1 MKFLLILLFSFLVFF
16 QVSAQHINGAT
27 TAQVGQCTSYSLGS
41 WGNACVTAMWSAS
54 GGTVS
59 TGGYTSST
67 EVCWTTPGT
76 HTVSASDN
84 CGKSAFI
91 QVYVSCAPV
100 FISPSTT
107 VACIGQPVTLSASGY
122 DSYSWT
128 GANGSGST
136 ASFTPTSAGS
146 HTVSVTGTTGN
157 CSSTRSVTIQVNPT
171 ASVSSPV
178 TIQAGQ
184 SITLCASGGT
194 SYSWSNG
201 STSSCITVSPTTTT
215 SYSVTINSPCGSKTL
230 QTSVNVAGGGPLSI
244 NANSACT
251 GQSIQASASGGT
263 PPYSFSASA
272 PIISQ
277 NGQFG
282 VATISATS
290 VGSVTITVS
299 DSNGQS
305 ASTTVSVSQ
314 TPSFSISGGGT
325 VCAGQ
330 SATLSIIGGNANSYS
345 WSIVSGSGSLS
356 NSSGTST
363 SVTPT
368 SGYVSVM
375 ATGTNGS
382 CSSSASRAVYGA
394 GGQVAISTASTT
406 LCGTSQVVIYGS
418 GASSYSWSVNGS
430 PYGGSGSSIQLS
442 ISQPTTVTVSG
453 VDNCGGTS
461 SASLSFSVAPAID
474 LEVTPQTD
482 RFILGES
489 VNYVASSTEPL
500 TYVWYD
506 ETGTTQLG
514 TGQTFTQTPTENTT
528 YTLVASNGVCEL
540 VKQVE
545 AVLVVERDLVFC
557 SPFKDQTFESI
568 PAESYSIQNP
578 DYDKNY
584 VRSETMLTPVRTQ
597 TEVDALQINNDGK
610 AVAFGF
616 FDGLGRD
623 EQTVQIETSPNGNN
637 IIQHIEYDEFGRMP
651 KGFLP
656 HTARN
661 TTNPFQQNAA
671 TEQAAFYADP
681 MADYA
686 TTTIPYSEKIFEN
699 SPYSRVLE
707 QAAQGEAYSLQSGHT
722 IQAKERPNT
731 LDDQVH
737 QWYYEVASGRLVSDN
752 FYATGEL
759 WVNETQDEHGT
770 KTWQFTDKLG
780 RLVLQR
786 SEIEAT
792 QYNEGAPVETYYVYH
807 NRFLKKPQFII
818 QPEGVYNRYG
828 LETAYLIPQE
838 VTNWAFRYEYDGR
851 GRVHRKWIPGQEG
864 ASTFIYDER
873 DRMILAQTPNQVADR
888 EWTFT
893 KYDVLNRPVMSGLYR
908 STQTVS
914 ALQSTLESQQ
924 VQNMYEH
931 REVDVPFGYSNISF
945 PILEDAESVLSVIYY
960 DGYCDIFDEEAN
972 AESFLFAA
980 NPLVDEEE
988 QAATVR
994 GLTTVS
1000 KTRVLDDNG
1009 EWLASVIYYDD
1020 YARSIQIQT
1029 QQMGGEWDMMTN
1041 LYDFSGKVLT
1051 TYQEHQSQIEPVV
1064 VQQNF
1069 EYDHAGRL
1077 LKTYHKINQQE
1088 MILLSNV
1095 RYNEVG
1101 QVKGKGLHKAVPLQ
1115 DITFQYN
1122 IRGWLTHIND
1132 LSTIRQSQDSKLFA
1146 FQIHYEEA
1154 DQYNGNIGK
1163 VEWKTVT
1170 DAVQRGYE
1178 FGYDKLNRLKYAK
1191 YLTADRRYNE
1201 EYSVFGITY
1210 DQNGNILTLN
1220 RNGLLKMDALE
1231 DPTQLNKQYGQID
1244 NLDYSYTEPTRLRS
1258 NRLLNVTDQVGQTSG
1273 IAGDFQDGNNSSAPD
1288 YEYDKN
1294 GNLLTDTN
1302 KGIAEIKYNHL
1313 NLPEIIYFENE
1324 NQILN
1329 TYDAAGIKLKSEIV
1343 ENGVPL
1349 RTTYYKNG
1357 FIYEQKST
1365 DPELQLSFFGT
1376 AEGRIVKKEE
1386 RFVYEYHYKDHL
1398 GNLRVAFQAKE
1409 DGERERFSLTME
1421 ADSAKKEE
1429 AEFENV
1435 AAARS
1440 DLKDK
1445 EGHYSAELENSKQP
1459 ISKTLQVKKGDRIKA
1474 SVFAT
1479 HDPII
1484 AETDPTKAIEE
1495 AKKDVLLSLGAAA
1508 AGVVNINPTQQKIEI
1523 PVNPEI
1529 SPATT
1534 QTIESPK
1541 VQLNLLDF
1549 IPVIRNL
1556 RALKR
1561 AKKAKGLEPDMYFVP
1576 KGELVLELRDSTD
1589 SLIFEKREKLTIS
1602 SAIAWEKLISE
1613 YEVSEDGNLNIY
1625 IDNSSSDK
1633 VYFDE
1638 FIIERTEATVAVVVQ
1653 ENHYYPFG
1661 MNMKGIEELD
1671 IQSLDGTDEHRFQ
1684 YNGKEKEESF
1694 GLNWTDYGWR
1704 NMDTQLGRFTKIDRF
1719 SEKYYSLSS
1728 YNYVGNNPISRI
1740 DINGD
1745 SILVLEKYQGMY
1757 LEDLAAVFGD
1767 KVADF
1772 GFGDNAKLSFT
1783 GNKDNYTGDELEILN
1798 GMLHMIEESVVT
1810 VVFYE
1815 DKLRITDEIV
1825 VESAGESGG
1834 LSILASEN
1842 TGLLNI
1848 NIILISPNKT
1858 PTELTYN
1865 ESSQGFPLK
1874 TVNNSRAATLFHEKG
1889 HIIHDGE
1896 DQTKVINF
1904 DNRARAAHKTQSPE
1918 GNYESNPLDER
1929 TTDMTHASYSGG
1941 TVVGGK

>member
-1 MKFLLILLFSFLVFF
+1 
-16 QVSAQHINGAT
+16 
-27 TAQVGQCTSYSLGS
+27 
-41 WGNACVTAMWSAS
+41 
-54 GGTVS
+54 
-59 TGGYTSST
+59 
-67 EVCWTTPGT
+67 
-76 HTVSASDN
+76 
-84 CGKSAFI
+84 
-91 QVYVSCAPV
+91 
-100 FISPSTT
+100 
-107 VACIGQPVTLSASGY
+107 
-122 DSYSWT
+122 
-128 GANGSGST
+128 
-136 ASFTPTSAGS
+136 
-146 HTVSVTGTTGN
+146 
-157 CSSTRSVTIQVNPT
+157 
-171 ASVSSPV
+171 
-178 TIQAGQ
+178 
-184 SITLCASGGT
+184 
-194 SYSWSNG
+194 
-201 STSSCITVSPTTTT
+201 
-215 SYSVTINSPCGSKTL
+215 
-230 QTSVNVAGGGPLSI
+230 
-244 NANSACT
+244 
-251 GQSIQASASGGT
+251 
-263 PPYSFSASA
+263 
-272 PIISQ
+272 
-277 NGQFG
+277 
-282 VATISATS
+282 
-290 VGSVTITVS
+290 
-299 DSNGQS
+299 
-305 ASTTVSVSQ
+305 
-314 TPSFSISGGGT
+314 
-325 VCAGQ
+325 
-330 SATLSIIGGNANSYS
+330 
-345 WSIVSGSGSLS
+345 
-356 NSSGTST
+356 
-363 SVTPT
+363 
-368 SGYVSVM
+368 
-375 ATGTNGS
+375 
-382 CSSSASRAVYGA
+382 
-394 GGQVAISTASTT
+394 
-406 LCGTSQVVIYGS
+406 
-418 GASSYSWSVNGS
+418 
-430 PYGGSGSSIQLS
+430 
-442 ISQPTTVTVSG
+442 
-453 VDNCGGTS
+453 
-461 SASLSFSVAPAID
+461 
-474 LEVTPQTD
+474 
-482 RFILGES
+482 
-489 VNYVASSTEPL
+489 
-500 TYVWYD
+500 
-506 ETGTTQLG
+506 
-514 TGQTFTQTPTENTT
+514 
-528 YTLVASNGVCEL
+528 
-540 VKQVE
+540 
-545 AVLVVERDLVFC
+545 
-557 SPFKDQTFESI
+557 
-568 PAESYSIQNP
+568 
-578 DYDKNY
+578 
-584 VRSETMLTPVRTQ
+584 
-597 TEVDALQINNDGK
+597 
-610 AVAFGF
+610 
-616 FDGLGRD
+616 
-623 EQTVQIETSPNGNN
+623 
-637 IIQHIEYDEFGRMP
+637 
-651 KGFLP
+651 
-656 HTARN
+656 
-661 TTNPFQQNAA
+661 
-671 TEQAAFYADP
+671 
-681 MADYA
+681 
-686 TTTIPYSEKIFEN
+686 
-699 SPYSRVLE
+699 
-707 QAAQGEAYSLQSGHT
+707 
-722 IQAKERPNT
+722 
-731 LDDQVH
+731 
-737 QWYYEVASGRLVSDN
+737 
-752 FYATGEL
+752 
-759 WVNETQDEHGT
+759 
-770 KTWQFTDKLG
+770 
-780 RLVLQR
+780 
-786 SEIEAT
+786 
-792 QYNEGAPVETYYVYH
+792 
-807 NRFLKKPQFII
+807 
-818 QPEGVYNRYG
+818 
-828 LETAYLIPQE
+828 
-838 VTNWAFRYEYDGR
+838 
-851 GRVHRKWIPGQEG
+851 
-864 ASTFIYDER
+864 
-873 DRMILAQTPNQVADR
+873 MILAQTPNQVADR

-1638 FIIERTEATVAVVVQ
+1638 FIIERTEATKAVVVQ

-1671 IQSLDGTDEHRFQ
+1671 LQSIDGNDEHRFQ

-1694 GLNWTDYGWR
+1694 GLYWTDYGWR
-1704 NMDTQLGRFTKIDRF
+1704 NYDMQLGRWHGIDGKA
-1719 SEKYYSLSS
+1719 EKYISQSTYH
-1728 YNYVGNNPISRI
+1728 YAGNNPISNLDIDGNEFDKANDKIAKKLEKKINKRI
-1740 DINGD
+1740 DK
-1745 SILVLEKYQGMY
+1745 LEKQI
-1757 LEDLAAVFGD
+1757 
-1767 KVADF
+1767 
-1772 GFGDNAKLSFT
+1772 AKLEKKGKEIGDRKERISQMNKSLGDVSDMRKDKDNFYVYKKVEAGKDVPVTYRTGEKEITIQYQNISSQVHETRHGGHIARKEYDIGLDGVVTSSFGASKEVDSYKAQFAYDGYIEYLPYVSPSST
-1783 GNKDNYTGDELEILN
+1783 SNYFVKYLNKDANYKENHTFVDYMNDNLKKRIDSFNQINNTFLN
-1798 GMLHMIEESVVT
+1798 E
-1810 VVFYE
+1810 
-1815 DKLRITDEIV
+1815 
-1825 VESAGESGG
+1825 
-1834 LSILASEN
+1834 
-1842 TGLLNI
+1842 
-1848 NIILISPNKT
+1848 
-1858 PTELTYN
+1858 
-1865 ESSQGFPLK
+1865 
-1874 TVNNSRAATLFHEKG
+1874 
-1889 HIIHDGE
+1889 IHDIIGVN
-1896 DQTKVINF
+1896 TFKVYP
-1904 DNRARAAHKTQSPE
+1904 TS
-1918 GNYESNPLDER
+1918 SN
-1929 TTDMTHASYSGG
+1929 TDYYS
-1941 TVVGGK
+1941 K